1 MPPFVN
7 QPTYFTKPRFLWVK
21 SESPPFFLGG
31 GGEGGGFL
39 KIQIPLYKGEEFQLL
54 TRLLITSNHYFYFL
68 MGLNYHLSFFVDISL
83 TSDDNTDLIFIFM
96 PSGYV

>member
-1 MPPFVN
+1 MSKIWIPS
-7 QPTYFTKPRFLWVK
+7 L
-21 SESPPFFLGG
+21 FFGG
-31 GGEGGGFL
+31 GGGGGGIL

-83 TSDDNTDLIFIFM
+83 TSGDNSRTFD
-96 PSGYV
+96 